1 MPWNQPL
8 KKKTEP
14 KKVFPVKPLFII
26 VGCIVI
32 GVLSSILLNTST
44 ENVDSATQ
52 KAPTKKISVKSKPK
66 KSSRTN
72 TITNTSTNI
81 ANAGAEK
88 PKEMWMGH
96 EIKSTTIKTNGTDL
110 IITRIDV
117 NGKKHK
123 EYTSIQKRLFTNPVD
138 IVLAILLTAP
148 EGAPTPP
155 LPSLGPRSDELFI
168 SALKKPIEIT
178 EDDTAE
184 TKRIKELVIAAR
196 EHMIDEL
203 NAGRTVNE
211 VIEEHC
217 TYTDQ
222 NNRLRAEAMIQYK
235 ELIANG
241 EEDAAE
247 EFRQKANDL
256 ISSKGGAPFRSLKE
270 IRESRK
276 SKFRKSN

>member
-14 KKVFPVKPLFII
+14 KKVFPVKHLFII

-32 GVLSSILLNTST
+32 GVLASILLNTST
-44 ENVDSATQ
+44 ENNDPATQ
-52 KAPTKKISVKSKPK
+52 KTPTKKISVKSKPK
-66 KSSRTN
+66 KSPRTN
-72 TITNTSTNI
+72 TITNTS
-81 ANAGAEK
+81 ANNAKAVAEK

-155 LPSLGPRSDELFI
+155 LPSLGPRSDELFAK
-168 SALKKPIEIT
+168 ALKTPIEILDTDT
-178 EDDTAE
+178 EE
-184 TKRIKELVIAAR
+184 EKNIKQLVIAAR
-196 EHMIDEL
+196 EQMLDEL
-203 NAGRTVNE
+203 ESGRSVND
-211 VIEEHC
+211 VIEDHC
-217 TYTDQ
+217 TFADQ
-222 NNRLRAEAMIQYK
+222 NNRFRAEAMVQYK
-235 ELIANG
+235 ELIATG
-241 EEDAAE
+241 EKELAE
-247 EFRQKANDL
+247 EFRVKANEL
-256 ISSKGGAPFRSLKE
+256 ISSKGGIPFRSLDE
-270 IRESRK
+270 IRSFRK
-276 SKFRKSN
+276 SKYRK